1 MKKRRWLDALVVQAG
16 ISAALSFSHI
26 HDVAAAAGQG
36 AWQSWCYPI
45 SVDLLLFAA
54 WQRLRRGEGG
64 KQEWFWFIVALLVS
78 LGANLSHVGLMDP
91 GAQPSQVL
99 ALVVA
104 GWPAVAFL
112 GGTLLVHGRKKT
124 PEPEPVIVEEV
135 PAIVEEVVPVPVV
148 SEPEPVSD
156 PVLEEEYGYDE
167 PEPVRVPILEELE
180 KPVHVPDITEP
191 EHWDAPREKKPPRMK
206 SWSTDE

>member
-91 GAQPSQVL
+91 GAQPSPAL
-99 ALVVA
+99 ALIVA

-124 PEPEPVIVEEV
+124 AEAEPVIVEEV
-135 PAIVEEVVPVPVV
+135 PVVVEEVAQPTVLSVV
-148 SEPEPVSD
+148 TEPD
-156 PVLEEEYGYDE
+156 PVLEEDFGYDE
-167 PEPVRVPILEELE
+167 PVHVPILDEL
-180 KPVHVPDITEP
+180 KTPVHVPDITEP
-191 EHWDAPREKKPPRMK
+191 EHWDAPREKTPPRMK
-206 SWSTDE
+206 TWSEDA